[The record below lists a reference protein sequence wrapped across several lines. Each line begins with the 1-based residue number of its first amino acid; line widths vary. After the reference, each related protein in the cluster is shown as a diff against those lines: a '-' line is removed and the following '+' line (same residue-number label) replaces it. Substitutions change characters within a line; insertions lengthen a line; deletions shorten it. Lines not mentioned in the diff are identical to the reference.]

1 MKKEKFENPGK
12 KKYDLTPEEII
23 EAKENCFILLGKTGT
38 GKTSLLNLIY
48 GDEIGKIGFGSKSET
63 KESSYYCI
71 KEEIN
76 SKKVCFSIIDTPG
89 LYDSDGRENDENMK
103 NSTKDLIAKEN
114 MKIKGILFLSNF
126 QNERFDYSEINSL
139 IQYNSFFPLKNFW
152 QHVILIFTHYYGDPD
167 GDSKEEIREKANK
180 NLSLIFS
187 QLMERIKE
195 VSTPVKFSELE
206 KLYINTHS
214 KIKTEKQKKDNEVYK
229 NIIFEKIKKFMELEP
244 MYNKLCFFDFKNIE
258 VEKYKGYVFNAQ
270 LELFL
275 DEKNNIINK
284 IFEIKDYSPKDNIGE
299 ENQIEVTMIDCE
311 IDNNGNL
318 KKKKSIKKGSI
329 KDFKLS
335 IYGGS
340 AILIS
345 CLGGIFIPLIG
356 LYGIIGVIGGTA
368 IVVKNLFDVINKKID
383 MEEKRIK
390 LEKEMN
396 IKDLVENEI
405 IKSIENNKIII

>member
-1 MKKEKFENPGK
+1 
-12 KKYDLTPEEII
+12 
-23 EAKENCFILLGKTGT
+23 
-38 GKTSLLNLIY
+38 
-48 GDEIGKIGFGSKSET
+48 
-63 KESSYYCI
+63 
-71 KEEIN
+71 
-76 SKKVCFSIIDTPG
+76 
-89 LYDSDGRENDENMK
+89 MK

-114 MKIKGILFLSNF
+114 IKIKGILFLYNF
-126 QNERFDYSEINSL
+126 HNERFDYSEINSL

-152 QHVILIFTHYYGDPD
+152 QHVTLIFTHYHGDQD
-167 GDSKEEIREKANK
+167 GDSKEETREKANK
-180 NLSLIFS
+180 NLSSIFS

-284 IFEIKDYSPKDNIGE
+284 IFEIKDYSLKDNIGE
-299 ENQIEVTMIDCE
+299 ENQLEVSMIDCE

-318 KKKKSIKKGSI
+318 KKKKSIKKR
-329 KDFKLS
+329 
-335 IYGGS
+335 
-340 AILIS
+340 
-345 CLGGIFIPLIG
+345 
-356 LYGIIGVIGGTA
+356 
-368 IVVKNLFDVINKKID
+368 IN
-383 MEEKRIK
+383 RRF
-390 LEKEMN
+390 
-396 IKDLVENEI
+396 
-405 IKSIENNKIII
+405 